1 MNNLVQA
8 EARTKVET
16 ALSST
21 SWLLPAMLAA
31 NTLALFALEQLG
43 GIPNW
48 IKTATALFL
57 AF

>member
-1 MNNLVQA
+1 MNNLAAQ
-8 EARTKVET
+8 ARTKPESLL
-16 ALSST
+16 AAPY
-21 SWLLPAMLAA
+21 LLPSMLAV

-48 IKTATALFL
+48 IKTAAALFL

>member
-1 MNNLVQA
+1 MNNMAQ
-8 EARTKVET
+8 ARTKVET

-21 SWLLPAMLAA
+21 SYLLPAMLAA
-31 NTLALFALEQLG
+31 NTLALFALAQLG

>member
-1 MNNLVQA
+1 MNNFA
-8 EARTKVET
+8 AARTRAESLLT
-16 ALSST
+16 ANY
-21 SWLLPAMLAA
+21 LLPTTLAV

-48 IKTATALFL
+48 VKTAAALFL

>member
-48 IKTATALFL
+48 IKTAAALFL

>member
-1 MNNLVQA
+1 MNNLAQT
-8 EARTKVET
+8 RTKIDAT
-16 ALSST
+16 LSGS
-21 SWLLPAMLAA
+21 SYLLPAMLAA
-31 NTLALFALEQLG
+31 NTLALFALNQLG